1 MGSARLSDQVGR
13 VVSGRY
19 RLVAPL
25 GAGAS
30 AQVFLA
36 DDVRLERQVAIKML
50 QPTLAHDERFLR
62 RFRAE
67 ARTVAAVSHP
77 NVVVVY
83 DWGED
88 EVPYLVTEYLA
99 GGSLRA
105 MLHAGRLLTPS
116 QALVVGLDVCR
127 GLAHA
132 HGAGLVHRDL
142 KPANV
147 LFDTAGRLRIA
158 DFGLARAIAE
168 AAVTE
173 PDGAMVGTVR
183 YAAPE
188 QARGERLDGKADV
201 YALALV
207 LVEAVTGTVPFAAD
221 TTIGT
226 LMARVD
232 RDIEPPAELGP
243 LRSVVERA
251 GRLRA
256 ADRPDAEELGI
267 LLLAASERMDAPQPL
282 PLVGALEEARTS
294 SAPDDLTRTDMVPL
308 PLGDPGADPT
318 QVVAVPGGGDD
329 ADDVGSGGGRG
340 DDGRGDDRGG
350 GDRAPTPAAPPPAA
364 PPADDAPSRRR
375 RWPLI
380 LGALLLVALGAG
392 AFFLV
397 ESLRTPTYEVPSVVG
412 SQISDLELIA
422 TQNQWTLDQKKTR
435 RTGTEPGEIVSTEP
449 AAGEHLAQ
457 GGTLVVVVSEGNQ
470 LTDVPTDLVGRPLA
484 DVAAELEQAHLS
496 HEVADEVFD
505 EKVPKGNVVRLGDDV
520 PAQLPEQSAVALVV
534 SKGPE
539 PRTVPEIADGATYEQ
554 VAAQL
559 TDLGLVPKRNDV
571 FDDTVPA
578 GVVISLSEDP
588 GTQVPRDSTITV
600 TVSKG
605 PDLVVVP
612 DLKGMHLKEAEKAL
626 QDAGLVLG
634 QSLGNPNQTVTA
646 SSPEAGEK
654 VKRGTEVDVLLKR

>member
-1 MGSARLSDQVGR
+1 MGSVRLTDQVGR

-36 DDVRLERQVAIKML
+36 DDVRLERQVAVKML

-67 ARTVAAVSHP
+67 ARTVAAISHP
-77 NVVVVY
+77 NVVIVY

-116 QALVVGLDVCR
+116 QALVVGLDICR

-132 HGAGLVHRDL
+132 HGTGLVHRDL

-188 QARGERLDGKADV
+188 QARGERLDGRADV

-207 LVEAVTGTVPFAAD
+207 LVEAVTGTVPFEAD

-232 RDIEPPAELGP
+232 RDIEPPEALGP

-294 SAPDDLTRTDMVPL
+294 TDAGDLTRTDMVPL
-308 PLGDPGADPT
+308 PLGDHDQDPT
-318 QVVAVPGGGDD
+318 QVVVVPGAGDGDAVEADEADAGDRTSPTAVVPTPTPPRAVPAG
-329 ADDVGSGGGRG
+329 
-340 DDGRGDDRGG
+340 
-350 GDRAPTPAAPPPAA
+350 PPAE
-364 PPADDAPSRRR
+364 PGRRR
-375 RWPLI
+375 RWPFVL
-380 LGALLLVALGAG
+380 AAALLVALGAG
-392 AFFLV
+392 AFFLF
-397 ESLRTPTYEVPSVVG
+397 ESVRTPTYEVPRVVG
-412 SQISDLELIA
+412 SQISDLELVA
-422 TQNQWTLDQKKTR
+422 TQNEWTLDQKKAR
-435 RTGTEPGEIVSTEP
+435 RTGTDPGEIISTEP
-449 AAGEHLAQ
+449 APGERLAR

-470 LTDVPTDLVGRPLA
+470 LTDVPTDLAGRPLPE
-484 DVAAELEQAHLS
+484 VVAELEQAKLTD
-496 HEVADEVFD
+496 EVVDKVFD
-505 EKVPKGNVVRLGDDV
+505 EEIPEGNVVRLGNDV
-520 PAQLPEQSAVALVV
+520 PTQLPEQSAVPLVV

-539 PRTVPEIADGATYEQ
+539 PRTVPEIADGATYDA
-554 VAAQL
+554 VAKQL
-559 TDLGLVPKRNDV
+559 SDLGLVPKRKDV

-578 GVVISLSEDP
+578 NVVISLSETP

-605 PDLVVVP
+605 PDLVKVP

-654 VKRGTEVDVLLKR
+654 VKRGSEVDVLLKR

>member
-1 MGSARLSDQVGR
+1 MSD
-13 VVSGRY
+13 RY

-36 DDVRLERQVAIKML
+36 DDVRLGRQVAIKML

-67 ARTVAAVSHP
+67 ARTVAAISHP
-77 NVVVVY
+77 NVVIVY

-132 HGAGLVHRDL
+132 HGTGLVHRDL
-142 KPANV
+142 KPANI

-173 PDGAMVGTVR
+173 PDGAMLGTVR

-188 QARGERLDGKADV
+188 QAKGERLDGKADV

-207 LVEAVTGTVPFAAD
+207 LVEAVTGTVPFEAD

-232 RDIEPPAELGP
+232 RDLEPPEALGP

-294 SAPDDLTRTDMVPL
+294 TGPSDLTRTDMVPL
-308 PLGDPGADPT
+308 PLGDVDPDPT
-318 QVVAVPGGGDD
+318 QVVAVPGAGGAEDID
-329 ADDVGSGGGRG
+329 GGEP
-340 DDGRGDDRGG
+340 DGDDRP
-350 GDRAPTPAAPPPAA
+350 APTVVAPIPPAGE
-364 PPADDAPSRRR
+364 PPVAKRSHRR
-375 RWPLI
+375 RWPFVL
-380 LGALLLVALGAG
+380 AAMVLVALGAG
-392 AFFLV
+392 AFFLFETV
-397 ESLRTPTYEVPSVVG
+397 RTPTYEVPRVVG
-412 SQISDLELIA
+412 SQISDLELVA
-422 TQNQWTLDQKKTR
+422 TQNEWTLDQKKAR
-435 RTGTEPGEIVSTEP
+435 RTGTDPGEIISTEP
-449 AAGEHLAQ
+449 APGERLAR

-470 LTDVPTDLVGRPLA
+470 LTDVPTDLAGRPLA
-484 DVAAELEQAHLS
+484 EVTAELEDANLS
-496 HEVADEVFD
+496 HEVVDEVFD
-505 EKVPKGNVVRLGDDV
+505 EKIPEGSVIRLGDGV
-520 PAQLPEQSAVALVV
+520 PAQLPEQSAVPLVV

-539 PRTVPEIADGATYEQ
+539 PRTVPDIADGATYDA
-554 VAAQL
+554 VAKQL
-559 TDLGLVPKRNDV
+559 GDLGLVPKRKDV
-571 FDDTVPA
+571 FDDTVPV
-578 GVVISLSEDP
+578 GVVISLSETP
-588 GTQVPRDSTITV
+588 GTQVPRDTTITV

-612 DLKGMHLKEAEKAL
+612 DLKGMHLKEAEAAL
-626 QDAGLVLG
+626 QAAGLVLG

-646 SSPEAGEK
+646 SSPSAGEK